1 LVKAGH
7 DVVHSEF
14 FDTLQVR
21 FPGKA
26 ASVVAKAAA
35 NNLLIHL
42 VDADTISLSLD
53 ETTIGENT
61 GLLKGSLEQALAE
74 TFELGDYL
82 GASGS
87 MALPKAVIAKH
98 GRVDAL
104 VNVAGIIQPFVRVN
118 DLDFEA
124 IERVINVNLYG
135 TINTIKAFLPE
146 LLTRPEGYIAN
157 VSSMGGYAPVPGQ
170 TIYGATKAAVKLL
183 TEGLH
188 SELKGTNVHV
198 TAIYP
203 GAIATNIAQNSGMA
217 MPANMDP
224 HEANK
229 FPTTPAPEAARI
241 IIDAIE
247 KNAYRV
253 FIGKDAKTMDRLTRL
268 MPQKAAELIYNN
280 MKSLLG

>member
-1 LVKAGH
+1 
-7 DVVHSEF
+7 
-14 FDTLQVR
+14 
-21 FPGKA
+21 
-26 ASVVAKAAA
+26 VAQ
-35 NNLLIHL
+35 
-42 VDADTISLSLD
+42 
-53 ETTIGENT
+53 GENMDVSGKVFVVT
-61 GLLKGSLEQALAE
+61 GGGNGIARELVLQLLEKGATVAAIDLSATGLAE
-74 TFELGDYL
+74 TKKL
-82 GASGS
+82 AGS
-87 MALPKAVIAKH
+87 FSSNLSTHTLNITDRAKVMALPKAVIAKH

-229 FPTTPAPEAARI
+229 FPTTPSPEAARI

-247 KNAYRV
+247 KNAYKV